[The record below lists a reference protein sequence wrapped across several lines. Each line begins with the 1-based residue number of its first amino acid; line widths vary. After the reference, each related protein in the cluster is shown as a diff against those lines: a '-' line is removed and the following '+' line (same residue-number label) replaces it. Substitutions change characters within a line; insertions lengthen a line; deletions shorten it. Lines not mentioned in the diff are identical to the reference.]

1 MPDRNVKLLSLVSF
15 LNDMSSEMMF
25 PLLPFFL
32 TSIGASSLAI
42 GLAGGIVEGISGI
55 MKVVSGYISDVKGK
69 KKLVFAGYS
78 LSQLS
83 KFGIC
88 LSSTPFSALFF
99 MLLERCGKGIR
110 TAPRDALIAES
121 SRKNEKGRAFGFH
134 RAMDSLGAVVGASLA
149 LFLFIHWDNVRKV
162 LLAAAIVGFLSLFP
176 ILLVRET
183 GVKVK
188 KPKLGLRMRRF
199 ALLSLIFGAANLS
212 YMFFLVNF
220 RGIVASLSAYVLF
233 TAIYALLSYPA
244 GMVSDIVGKRV
255 VASLGYSVMALA
267 CLSAL
272 VYPALSLV
280 LLGVFMA
287 MTDAVQRSFV
297 AEIAENY
304 GFGMG
309 AFQLCFG
316 ISALIFNAIYGLLWS
331 ASRELVFFTA
341 ATFAI
346 LSSFVFMKV

>member
-42 GLAGGIVEGISGI
+42 GLAGGIIEGVSGI
-55 MKVVSGYISDVKGK
+55 MKVVSGYISDVRGR

-88 LSSTPFSALFF
+88 LSNTPLSALFF
-99 MLLERCGKGIR
+99 MLLERSGKGIR

-121 SRKNEKGRAFGFH
+121 SKRKGKAFGFH
-134 RAMDSLGAVVGASLA
+134 RAMDSLGAVAGASLA
-149 LFLFIHWDNVRKV
+149 LLLFINWDNVRRV
-162 LLAAAIVGFLSLFP
+162 LLAAAIVGLLSLFP
-176 ILLVRET
+176 ILFVRET

-188 KPKLGLRMRRF
+188 RPKLGLRMRKF
-199 ALLSLIFGAANLS
+199 ALLSVLFGAANLS

-220 RGIVASLSAYVLF
+220 RGIIASLSAYVVF
-233 TAIYALLSYPA
+233 AAIYALLSYPA
-244 GMVSDIVGKRV
+244 GVVSDVVGKRV
-255 VASLGYSVMALA
+255 VASLGYLVMAFA

-272 VYPALSLV
+272 VYPLVSLV

-297 AEIAENY
+297 AEVAESY

-316 ISALIFNAIYGLLWS
+316 LSALVFNTIYGLFWGFREVVFVVAAVFAVISS
-331 ASRELVFFTA
+331 AVF
-341 ATFAI
+341 
-346 LSSFVFMKV
+346 LRV